1 MNLTA
6 LCIAVQKRNKEI
18 INILLSHKDTDINY
32 VYHVFF
38 LDILMEFN
46 FFDIYTSALFQSLK
60 KKYIDIFILLISNP
74 RTNVNVINVLQN
86 CYFHTIPII

>member
-1 MNLTA
+1 
-6 LCIAVQKRNKEI
+6 
-18 INILLSHKDTDINY
+18 
-32 VYHVFF
+32 
-38 LDILMEFN
+38 MEFN

-74 RTNVNVINVLQN
+74 RTNVNVINILQN